1 MKLRSGPRRGSP
13 LIGVL
18 LILASFAAGGY
29 LLLQYSNA
37 SQKRQISYLEH
48 LSERLTSETVPLKF
62 MILSREN
69 DEIKARVKLYDLS
82 GREVATLEKSWPGTE
97 LYIDMLLVPVRS
109 GRGSRDGSRDGS
121 AAADSWLAFPYRI
134 FTDKLAAASGSV
146 LFDSYDQGGFPEVF
160 AGADWSAEERAA
172 ISSYFAAARKSAD
185 AGTPATSAAKG
196 AFGSAV
202 HEVSSLAKFDLGIV
216 YKVVCRL
223 KGGVE
228 IMED

>member
-1 MKLRSGPRRGSP
+1 MRQRSGPQRGSP
-13 LIGVL
+13 LIGAL

-29 LLLQYSNA
+29 LLLQYSTA
-37 SQKRQISYLEH
+37 SQKRQIAHLER

-69 DEIKARVKLYDLS
+69 DMIKARVKIYDLS
-82 GREVATLEKSWPGTE
+82 GREVAAVEKSWPGTE

-109 GRGSRDGSRDGS
+109 GRGSAS
-121 AAADSWLAFPYRI
+121 ADSWLAFPYRI

-146 LFDSYDQGGFPEVF
+146 LFDSYDQGGFPEVL
-160 AGADWSAEERAA
+160 AGADWSAEEKSAVSA
-172 ISSYFAAARKSAD
+172 CFAAARKSAA
-185 AGTPATSAAKG
+185 AGAPATWAAKG